1 MKKFNNIEEILNYL
15 KTEYSSYYIEKN
27 EIKSLPSQ
35 VISITYEL
43 YKKNTQA
50 CKKCK
55 FFIKCNNI
63 ISQNKNNIYFHIK
76 CEQIK
81 NLIKEKGEENEKN
94 KF

>member
-1 MKKFNNIEEILNYL
+1 MKKFNNIEEILNFIR
-15 KTEYSSYYIEKN
+15 TENSNYYIEKN

-35 VISITYEL
+35 AISVTYEL

-63 ISQNKNNIYFHIK
+63 ILFNKNNIYFHIE

-81 NLIKEKGEENEKN
+81 NFIKEKGEENE
-94 KF
+94 